1 MRVGGHEQRRVKTAE
16 PHGPRGPRA
25 EELVGAAGLVPAQRE
40 PLVRSGEHGRPLRRR
55 RGRRRGRGVRPLV
68 GAGRCGER
76 SLEDV
81 AGAAQEGREL
91 GRPPHIGFEGVAVR
105 ARRDGDGDR
114 GRGEGGAVS
123 AAAPLDVA
131 EDVEEGGVVAVAELH
146 LLVHLHGL
154 DRVDL
159 HVPLLQGQRH
169 AHLLDGWLWSLPQLT
184 LVELVPAARQ
194 DVQLH
199 ELVHGQIHH
208 VAVYGPSTTFTPVRV
223 MGLFHVPNKMVS
235 SPRIF

>member
-1 MRVGGHEQRRVKTAE
+1 M
-16 PHGPRGPRA
+16 
-25 EELVGAAGLVPAQRE
+25 
-40 PLVRSGEHGRPLRRR
+40 
-55 RGRRRGRGVRPLV
+55 
-68 GAGRCGER
+68 
-76 SLEDV
+76 
-81 AGAAQEGREL
+81 AQEGREL
-91 GRPPHIGFEGVAVR
+91 GRPPHMGFEGVAVR
-105 ARRDGDGDR
+105 ARRDGDGDGDR
-114 GRGEGGAVS
+114 GRGEGGVVS

-169 AHLLDGWLWSLPQLT
+169 AHLLNGRLWSLPQLT

-194 DVQLH
+194 DVQLR

-208 VAVYGPSTTFTPVRV
+208 VAVYGSSTTFTPVRV
-223 MGLFHVPNKMVS
+223 MVLFHIPNTMVR